1 MNKVMWVALR
11 EFVATVTTKGFIL
24 GVLVSPIIAAVMII
38 VMPMLIND
46 KPPKVDGEVA
56 LVDPSGEILPQ
67 LRAYLKPEAIVERSD
82 ELLEQAMAAA
92 PEGLRKLAATNSS
105 SATTSQLME
114 SIRGQVPEIQVNEL
128 QPGADLEQEKS
139 MLHEGSTSDGG
150 RLAIVVVHPD
160 AVVKAAGAEAWGTY
174 DLFVRE
180 KLDDR
185 LEDEIKG
192 GMRSALVVARARAQ
206 DLDPDEIWE
215 LTRVGRIRSRTVTAG
230 GEEDT
235 NEVLNILL
243 PVGFM
248 VLLLMA
254 VFTGGQ
260 NLMTTVIEEKA
271 SRVVEVLLSAVSP
284 MQLMAG
290 KILGQM
296 VVGLVLMGVY
306 AGMGMAA
313 MISFAMLGLVDPWLF
328 FYLLIFFVIAY
339 SVMGSLMAAIG
350 AAVNELREA
359 QSLMMPVIMMMML
372 PWILWMPISRDPNSV
387 FATVASFIPPM
398 NTFVMLLRMTSTS
411 PPPLWQVWLSI
422 LVGVASVYAALWVA
436 AKVFRVGLLM
446 HGKPPDFRT
455 LVRWV
460 RMA

>member
-24 GVLVSPIIAAVMII
+24 GVLVSPVLAAVMII

-160 AVVKAAGAEAWGTY
+160 AVVKPAGAEAWGTY

-248 VLLLMA
+248 ALLFMA
-254 VFTGGQ
+254 VLTGGQ

-328 FYLLIFFVIAY
+328 FYLLIFFVITY

>member
-24 GVLVSPIIAAVMII
+24 GVLVSPVLAAVMII

-160 AVVKAAGAEAWGTY
+160 AVVKPAGAEAWGTY

-243 PVGFM
+243 PVGFL
-248 VLLLMA
+248 VLLFMA
-254 VFTGGQ
+254 VLTGGQ
-260 NLMTTVIEEKA
+260 NLMTTVIEEKS

-328 FYLLIFFVIAY
+328 FYLLIFFVITY

-350 AAVNELREA
+350 AAVNQLREA
-359 QSLMMPVIMMMML
+359 QSLMMPVIMIMML

-422 LVGVASVYAALWVA
+422 LVGFASVYAALWVA

-446 HGKPPDFRT
+446 TGKPPDFRT